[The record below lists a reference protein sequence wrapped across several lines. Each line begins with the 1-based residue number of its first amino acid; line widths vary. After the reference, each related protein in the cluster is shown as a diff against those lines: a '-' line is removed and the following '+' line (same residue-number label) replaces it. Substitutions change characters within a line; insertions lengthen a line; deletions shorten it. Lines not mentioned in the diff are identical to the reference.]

1 MARKDRERARKRHA
15 IERAQRASGAEPRT
29 PKPKP
34 AEPAGGARNRPRAAA
49 RPPAK
54 RSGSAARGT
63 SRPRPQSEQYKVKG
77 KVGDRTTAGMF
88 GRRQV
93 TRTRDMLVHPK
104 ITVRVIMAAFVVA
117 LAGFALPR
125 FGVVHGNLDPLTFA
139 AFAISFFGLADL
151 APTWRQ
157 TVPLT
162 LFGVLSLVVASA
174 PLLA

>member
-15 IERAQRASGAEPRT
+15 IERAQRAAGASPGP
-29 PKPKP
+29 PKPT
-34 AEPAGGARNRPRAAA
+34 EPAGGRPARA
-49 RPPAK
+49 
-54 RSGSAARGT
+54 
-63 SRPRPQSEQYKVKG
+63 RPRPAERRPSAAAGRAKAPPPSAQYKVKG
-77 KVGDRTTAGMF
+77 KVGDLSASGFF

-93 TRTRDMLVHPK
+93 KRTRDMLLHPK

-125 FGVVHGNLDPLTFA
+125 FGVVHGSLDPLTFG
-139 AFAISFFGLADL
+139 AFAVSFFGLADL

-157 TVPLT
+157 TVPLA
-162 LFGVLSLVVASA
+162 LFGVLSVVVAVA

>member
-1 MARKDRERARKRHA
+1 VARKDRERARRRHA
-15 IERAQRASGAEPRT
+15 IERAQRASGAEPST
-29 PKPKP
+29 PTPKAKPKP
-34 AEPAGGARNRPRAAA
+34 AEPARNSRNRPRLAA
-49 RPPAK
+49 RTPVRGAAK
-54 RSGSAARGT
+54 Q
-63 SRPRPQSEQYKVKG
+63 RPQSEQYKVKG
-77 KVGDRTTAGMF
+77 KVGDLTTTGMF

-104 ITVRVIMAAFVVA
+104 ITVRVIMAAFVLA

-125 FGVVHGNLDPLTFA
+125 FGLVHGNLDALTFA

-157 TVPLT
+157 TVPLA
-162 LFGVLSLVVASA
+162 LFGVLSVVVATA